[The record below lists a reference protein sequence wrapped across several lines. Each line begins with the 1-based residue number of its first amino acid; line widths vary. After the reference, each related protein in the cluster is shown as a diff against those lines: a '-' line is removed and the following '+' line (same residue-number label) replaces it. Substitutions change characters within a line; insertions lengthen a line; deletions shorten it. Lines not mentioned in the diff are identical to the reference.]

1 MRLHRLFITLLL
13 VSLVAEGA
21 LADDVIKVC
30 GQNVQNFFYS
40 LNSGMYYPWLY
51 EYNDEPTGISTIAN
65 FSHPAT
71 TRKVMENG
79 RISIIMPNGC
89 SYTLQG
95 IRKQ

>member
-1 MRLHRLFITLLL
+1 VGETYNSNIIFALL
-13 VSLVAEGA
+13 
-21 LADDVIKVC
+21 
-30 GQNVQNFFYS
+30 NWNT

-71 TRKVMENG
+71 TRKVIENG